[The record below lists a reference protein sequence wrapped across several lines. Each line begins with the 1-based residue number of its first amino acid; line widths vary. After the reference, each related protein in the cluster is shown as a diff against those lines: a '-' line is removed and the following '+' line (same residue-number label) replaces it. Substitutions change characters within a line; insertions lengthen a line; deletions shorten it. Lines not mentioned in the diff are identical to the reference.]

1 MQEDG
6 ITAYVLLKQKL
17 LPFRNTFCLSNCV
30 ESNIYLP
37 VIYIFSAFF
46 YISTYSTDNLLTR
59 LNRYIHSAI
68 CKLMNIVWWSSRVQ
82 INPYT
87 SRSFLDHVSSAPH
100 APPSRPPPAV
110 PWLVSSHSSVS
121 YFSPYVSSRCLQH
134 SVSWPSSMASTHWEH
149 HFVCWRKRA
158 YFEPSTWSLSM
169 MMSECHLLAVPWK
182 MCATLSPS
190 LCCFCLGFFF
200 FSSCTTH
207 YSLHCDNVS
216 HSLLEVWE
224 ICVQPAGLPQIIFCV
239 NSGST
244 PKSPHV
250 FLFTYADG

>member
-190 LCCFCLGFFF
+190 LCCFCLRFFF
-200 FSSCTTH
+200 FFI
-207 YSLHCDNVS
+207 LHHTLFPPLWQCFT
-216 HSLLEVWE
+216 LF
-224 ICVQPAGLPQIIFCV
+224 AGGLRDLC
-239 NSGST
+239 SACRT
-244 PKSPHV
+244 ATDY
-250 FLFTYADG
+250 FLCELR